1 MLAMMLDDNLSSGF
15 DSWTSSVSFSS
26 YNLIDYVISFLQI
39 NDIDTSKAESRSE
52 AEDNDIASL
61 KTVKGYSHLSLTP
74 IRDEV
79 SVDVVFC

>member
-1 MLAMMLDDNLSSGF
+1 
-15 DSWTSSVSFSS
+15 
-26 YNLIDYVISFLQI
+26 LQI
-39 NDIDTSKAESRSE
+39 NDIDTSKAESSSE